1 MVYRNKAE
9 LIRALVTKDDVVL
22 DVGFWGQGVGHESPH
37 WPHKLLKERAKEVY
51 GLDLELDEPYASD
64 AHYLKASAERF
75 DFPVKFT
82 LIFAGDL
89 IEHLSNPGLF
99 LESCKRNLAPGGRL
113 LVTTPNTFNLFNLAE
128 KLTKREPTTN
138 KDHTCYLNT
147 RTLTTLFEKNGFTA
161 SSFDYVYEL
170 DVEYRES
177 FKKKVLNVL
186 YWLLSR
192 CTDKFTETLV
202 VTAVPSRQL

>member
-128 KLTKREPTTN
+128 KLTKREPTVN
-138 KDHTCYLNT
+138 KDHTCYFNSK
-147 RTLTTLFEKNGFTA
+147 TLKVLFAKYGFTVQG
-161 SSFDYVYEL
+161 FDYVYML
-170 DVEYRES
+170 DVEYTES
-177 FKKKVLNVL
+177 MKKKFLNAVYGFL
-186 YWLLSR
+186 ALF
-192 CTDKFTETLV
+192 TDKFMETLV
-202 VTAVPSRQL
+202 VTAVAGGPS